1 MRVYGA
7 MNAVGLGHVVWRVS
21 SVGFWADG
29 FCLVARV
36 RTKDK
41 VCKLEGTKFA
51 RTKLAVAD
59 SICVCIASVLAGNM
73 LLGSMCVACV
83 CRC

>member
-1 MRVYGA
+1 M
-7 MNAVGLGHVVWRVS
+7 
-21 SVGFWADG
+21 GFWADG

-51 RTKLAVAD
+51 KTKLAVAD
-59 SICVCIASVLAGNM
+59 SICVCVASVLAGSV
-73 LLGSMCVACV
+73 LLGSVCVACV
-83 CRC
+83 YYY